1 MEPRRI
7 LDLPNEL
14 LIRIFEYVEGGT
26 TSKDKPYV
34 FDAVPYNIKEIQN
47 LRLTCRRFHA
57 ASSHLLLPFVKVNIT
72 HRSLARLDEISRHPF
87 ISKGVRAIKLC
98 LGPFYDSVITHDI
111 QAFATY
117 QVSRLHPYI
126 QIWDTLVDRVIYG
139 YGSTSTKTYQ
149 KAITKAV
156 ALGESW
162 EKLAAEGVDENC
174 AEHLLILK
182 AHARY
187 LQLYEDY
194 EAISSSVAQAIISA
208 MVRIPTATWIK
219 IDDNPSS
226 WSMGYLRPED
236 LDQEDSL
243 LDHLLL
249 PTAWSD
255 ARKYM
260 LGPPPFHLIGE
271 LLFSIQQ
278 LGIPL
283 KGLGIE
289 TPPPTGLFPTS
300 NTAITRELGVLCTAV
315 KQLETISFRP
325 RTNLW
330 NPYWAERAPEEWV
343 DFIDFLIQLLHTR
356 SLRQIDLN
364 FDFIGIDYGSPPQL
378 SMARLLLSYTWPNL
392 QDLYFNGPFHF
403 EELKAIVKPLERTV
417 KLQWCGYL
425 MSGSWADVLDILR
438 ERNAHCQQLGDGNA
452 NGGIYGQE
460 CNRMNDLSR
469 QSIFRQNYLL
479 ESKATRYIRG
489 ERPSNPVRDWDTGDL
504 YAPEPVSV

>member
-1 MEPRRI
+1 MKPRRI

-26 TSKDKPYV
+26 TSIDESYI

-47 LRLTCRRFHA
+47 LRLTCCRFHA
-57 ASSHLLLPFVKVNIT
+57 TSSHLLLPFVKVNIT

-87 ISKGVRAIKLC
+87 ISRGVRAIKLC

-111 QAFATY
+111 RAFAAY
-117 QVSRLHPYI
+117 QVSRLSPYI
-126 QIWDTLVDRVIYG
+126 QIWDTFVDREIYG
-139 YGSTSTKTYQ
+139 LTSTKIYQ
-149 KAITKAV
+149 KAIKKAV
-156 ALGESW
+156 ALAESW
-162 EKLAAEGVDENC
+162 EKLAAQGVDTNC

-182 AHARY
+182 AHAGY

-194 EAISSSVAQAIISA
+194 EALSGSVVQTIASA

-219 IDDNPSS
+219 VDDNPSS

-249 PTAWSD
+249 PTGWSD

-271 LLFSIQQ
+271 LLLSIQQ
-278 LGIPL
+278 LGISL
-283 KGLGIE
+283 KGLCIE
-289 TPPPTGLFPTS
+289 TPPPTGLFSTS
-300 NTAITRELGVLCTAV
+300 NTAITPELGVLCTVV

-325 RTNLW
+325 RTNIW
-330 NPYWAERAPEEWV
+330 DQYWTERAPEEWV
-343 DFIDFLIQLLHTR
+343 DFIDFLIHLMRTR
-356 SLRQIDLN
+356 SLRKIDLN
-364 FDFIGIDYGSPPQL
+364 FDFIGPPPQL

-403 EELKAIVKPLERTV
+403 KELKAIVKSLGRTV

-425 MSGSWADVLDILR
+425 MSGSWADVLDLLR
-438 ERNAHCQQLGDGNA
+438 ERNAPCQQLGDGNA

-460 CNRMNDLSR
+460 CNRMSDILR
-469 QSIFRQNYLL
+469 QSVFRQNYLL

-489 ERPSNPVRDWDTGDL
+489 ELPSNPVRDWDMGDL